1 MPIPLNSE
9 LRDVERRMNVTYTM
23 ISADDHIDLGYLPKD
38 LWTER
43 LPKSLRDRAPHVED
57 RGEKGEFWVCDGET
71 WGDYRGERWFSRPKR
86 NPLALDRGG
95 VGEPGRPT
103 TPDKRLADMDR
114 DGVEASLM
122 FPPIFAM
129 QVGEPELR
137 NACVQAYN
145 DWAAEFGQAAP
156 KRFFPVAMLSP
167 VDPEA
172 AKEEITR
179 VAKLGFRE
187 ANFLVNDVTIDMY
200 LKSWDVF
207 WDAAEETKI
216 VVSYHVGGSVQS
228 GTVRAAADALKPDQR
243 QMTFDMGLGNGA
255 TSFFNPFVNL
265 FNFGTLER
273 HPKLKFC
280 LAESAIGWIPFV
292 VQEMDYRYRR
302 QFERKKV
309 TEIPLKVMPSEIFKR
324 QVWATF
330 QTDLVGLHLI
340 QFFGEGH
347 VMWGSDYPHPDSTWP
362 FSKEIIAKDSAHLP
376 EEVKKKVYREN
387 AAALYGLGN

>member
-1 MPIPLNSE
+1 MP
-9 LRDVERRMNVTYTM
+9 DTM

-38 LWTER
+38 LWIER
-43 LPKSLRDRAPHVED
+43 LPESLKERAPRVED
-57 RGEKGEFWVCDGET
+57 KGEKGEYWVCDGET
-71 WGDYRGERWFSRPKR
+71 WGEYRGERWFARPRR

-95 VGEPGRPT
+95 VGEAHRPT
-103 TPDKRLADMDR
+103 TPEKRLVDMDR

-122 FPPIFAM
+122 FPPIIAM
-129 QVGEPELR
+129 QVGEPLLR

-145 DWAAEFGQAAP
+145 DWAVEFRQAAP

-172 AKEEITR
+172 AKDEIIRT
-179 VAKLGFRE
+179 AKLGFRE

-200 LKSWDVF
+200 LKPWDVF
-207 WDAAEETKI
+207 WDAAEETGI

-228 GTVRAAADALKPDQR
+228 GTVRATMDALKPGQR
-243 QMTFDMGLGNGA
+243 QMTFDMGLSNGA

-280 LAESAIGWIPFV
+280 LAESGTGWIPFV

-302 QFERKKV
+302 QFERKKSQD
-309 TEIPLKVMPSEIFKR
+309 IPLKVMPSEIFKR
-324 QVWATF
+324 QVWATY

-340 QFFGEGH
+340 QFFGDGH
-347 VMWGSDYPHPDSTWP
+347 IMWGSDYPHPDSTWP
-362 FSKEIIAKDSAHLP
+362 FSREIIDKDSAHLST
-376 EEVKKKVYREN
+376 EMKKKVTRDN
-387 AAALYGLGN
+387 AAALYGV